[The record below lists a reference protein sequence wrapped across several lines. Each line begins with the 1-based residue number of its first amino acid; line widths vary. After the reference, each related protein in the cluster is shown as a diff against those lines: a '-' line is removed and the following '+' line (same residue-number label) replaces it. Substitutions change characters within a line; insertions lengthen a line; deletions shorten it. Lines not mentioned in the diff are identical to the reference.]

1 MIDVKLSVEGYN
13 RLFLY
18 YLQGKEQYK
27 EIHVKIRDNK
37 IIFVCD
43 YDSDVAIASID
54 LDTPEGRIL
63 SNYTECLLRVEVNN
77 DGALFMC
84 ESCMNPNDEYIG
96 HCYNCFVDYCKSSYN
111 CKKEVREK
119 IKGMEITITDLRFI
133 DPIPNRSRSLVEK
146 VERYRSITQKTKED
160 FSEIMNDDVRVICET
175 IHLLQCQLE
184 ELCNKWNYG
193 NFNRWDYDDIEEE

>member
-1 MIDVKLSVEGYN
+1 
-13 RLFLY
+13 
-18 YLQGKEQYK
+18 
-27 EIHVKIRDNK
+27 
-37 IIFVCD
+37 
-43 YDSDVAIASID
+43 
-54 LDTPEGRIL
+54 
-63 SNYTECLLRVEVNN
+63 
-77 DGALFMC
+77 
-84 ESCMNPNDEYIG
+84 
-96 HCYNCFVDYCKSSYN
+96 
-111 CKKEVREK
+111 
-119 IKGMEITITDLRFI
+119 MEITITDLRFI